1 MSLRILQV
9 FKIHMLHFP
18 RAYWVRLFNPSSCRP
33 LILRCLSNPG
43 PLHTRLATIEAH
55 TCVGQAASD
64 KSPSLHRRFIR
75 QHPASG
81 HTTYILTAIRFALSA
96 VFPTDL
102 AKCQEPIVEACKPGC
117 WDCWRDPI
125 GPLNYKQYH
134 IVQHTEA
141 PFFPLH
147 LHVTIQSGATTK
159 SK

>member
-102 AKCQEPIVEACKPGC
+102 AKCQEPSRTISRKQASPWVAQAA
-117 WDCWRDPI
+117 CWR
-125 GPLNYKQYH
+125 
-134 IVQHTEA
+134 
-141 PFFPLH
+141 
-147 LHVTIQSGATTK
+147 AT
-159 SK
+159 SPRSQPPPCSASWQQEHRRP

>member
-102 AKCQEPIVEACKPGC
+102 AKCQEPIVEAC
-117 WDCWRDPI
+117 
-125 GPLNYKQYH
+125 QF
-134 IVQHTEA
+134 QHHGHRSVGRQILTFRRQTWLLGLLEGSDWA
-141 PFFPLH
+141 AQLQ
-147 LHVTIQSGATTK
+147 TIPHCTAY
-159 SK
+159 